1 VAAIINNAVVVGQ
14 ELLLVAKVRLKR
26 GQLLLRLEP
35 ARLTHD
41 SRVEA
46 A

>member
-1 VAAIINNAVVVGQ
+1 VATIVDNAVVVGQ

-26 GQLLLRLEP
+26 GRLLLRLEP
-35 ARLTHD
+35 ARLTYD

>member
-1 VAAIINNAVVVGQ
+1 VAAAVDNAVVVGQ
-14 ELLLVAKVRLKR
+14 ELLLVAEVRLKR
-26 GQLLLRLEP
+26 GRLLLRLEP
-35 ARLTHD
+35 ARLAHD